1 MMTSKMPVLFRILP
15 WNWFYVN
22 RIKCGDTVELRTGIF
37 RKSTVKKN
45 SVLSIDVRRGVFGS
59 LFNYGNV
66 VLNISGKTYSFR
78 KMNRVLELE
87 RYFRE

>member
-1 MMTSKMPVLFRILP
+1 MTSKMPVLFRILP

>member
-1 MMTSKMPVLFRILP
+1 MTSKMPVLFRILP

-22 RIKCGDTVELRTGIF
+22 RIKCGDAVELRTGIF

-45 SVLSIDVRRGVFGS
+45 SVLSIDVKRGVFGS

-66 VLNISGKTYSFR
+66 ILNISGKTYSFR